1 MKAHIRERLEIAR
14 ANAGAPAVV
23 RVATTDPIIERHYT
37 FTELAS
43 LWSLSY
49 ETTRRLFVNEP
60 GVVSFGDA
68 YRVPESVVRRV
79 YTRLANQ

>member
-1 MKAHIRERLEIAR
+1 MKAHIRERMEIAR
-14 ANAGAPAVV
+14 ARTDALGAVP
-23 RVATTDPIIERHYT
+23 VATTNPMTERHYT

-60 GVVSFGDA
+60 GVVPFGDA
-68 YRVPESVVRRV
+68 YRVPESVARRV
-79 YTRLANQ
+79 YMRLANQ